1 MMVLTVTKC
10 SLCEH
15 ASLLV
20 DEAAHPLS
28 RAVLLTFDNL
38 GEAADLERDV
48 PPPAPVGEHPSVTT
62 ALPALLGL
70 LRTLGLP
77 ATFFVE
83 GINATLYP
91 DAVRSIVAD
100 GHEVGLHAWRHER
113 WSELE
118 PGEQEALL
126 RRSVA
131 AFETLGIAV
140 DGFRPP
146 GGELGAQTY
155 AGLAAHGVRWCSPV
169 GTRVQRR
176 DDVAI
181 LPFRWALVDAY
192 YRMDAFADLRRGH
205 GDETEPR
212 TPRATADALV
222 AGLDE
227 GGPAVLILHPFLLV
241 GEEERAEAERVLRH
255 VADQVAAGER
265 WAATG
270 RELAAAVR

>member
-28 RAVLLTFDNL
+28 RAVLVTFDNL

-62 ALPALLGL
+62 ALPALLAL
-70 LRTLGLP
+70 LRTLGLL

-91 DAVRSIVAD
+91 DAVRSIAAH

-113 WSELE
+113 WSQLE

-131 AFETLGIAV
+131 AFDALGVAV

-146 GGELGAQTY
+146 GGELGVQTY
-155 AGLAAHGVRWCSPV
+155 AGLAAHGVRWCSPL
-169 GTRVQRR
+169 GTQVQRR
-176 DDVAI
+176 AGVAI
-181 LPFRWALVDAY
+181 LPFRWGLVDAY
-192 YRMDAFADLRRGH
+192 YRMESFADLRGEH
-205 GDETEPR
+205 GDQPAPR
-212 TPRATADALV
+212 TPRATADALI

-227 GGPAVLILHPFLLV
+227 DGPAVLILHPFLLV
-241 GEEERAEAERVLRH
+241 GEDERAQAERVLRH
-255 VADQVAAGER
+255 VADRVAAGER

-270 RELAAAVR
+270 GELARSVR